1 MSSRKHALHALAYT
15 GLRMK
20 NDVWI
25 ADRVHGEVELAIW
38 HAGDGTEPLV
48 CLHGITAQH
57 RAFNALARYLASS
70 RLLVGV
76 DLRGR
81 GDSEKPGS
89 GYGLE
94 AHARDV
100 ARVLDHLDADRG
112 VIVGHSMGAFVALT
126 TARSYPDRVR
136 ALVLLDG
143 GWPRVGVSPEG
154 ISEEQKQETTA
165 IQEGLERA
173 FRRLDMT
180 FESPENYLNFWFPT
194 QGLTMDDLPPDLADY
209 YLYDLQEVEGGYSPK
224 ASSAAVSEDS
234 SAVSSEA
241 PTLEELR
248 GVGCPVALVRA
259 SQGFFPGAA
268 PLVSGD
274 TRDAM
279 AEVLDLRSEILLE
292 GANHYTM
299 LWPEYTQIWAP
310 QVFDP
315 PFWERST

>member
-15 GLRMK
+15 GLRMR
-20 NDVWI
+20 NDVWT
-25 ADRVHGEVELAIW
+25 ADRVPGEVELAIW
-38 HAGDGTEPLV
+38 YAGDGTEPLV

-94 AHARDV
+94 AHAHDV

-180 FESPENYLNFWFPT
+180 FESPESYLNFWFPT

>member
-1 MSSRKHALHALAYT
+1 MES
-15 GLRMK
+15 
-20 NDVWI
+20 DVWT
-25 ADRVHGEVELAIW
+25 AERVPGEVGLAIW
-38 HAGDGTEPLV
+38 RSGGTAEPIV

-57 RAFNALARYLASS
+57 RAFNALARALAPS
-70 RLLVGV
+70 RSLVGV

-81 GDSEKPGS
+81 GDSDKPES
-89 GYGLE
+89 GYELE
-94 AHARDV
+94 AHASDV
-100 ARVLDHLDADRG
+100 VRVLDHLGLRDA
-112 VIVGHSMGAFVALT
+112 VICGHSMGGFVALK
-126 TARSYPDRVR
+126 TALSYPDRVR
-136 ALVLLDG
+136 ALVLLDS
-143 GWPRVGVSPEG
+143 GWPRVEAAPEEM
-154 ISEEQKQETTA
+154 SEEQKQEAAA
-165 IQEGLERA
+165 IEEGLERA

-180 FESPENYLNFWFPT
+180 FESPEDYLNFWFLN
-194 QGLTMDDLPPDLADY
+194 QGLTMADLPPDLADY
-209 YLYDLQEVEGGYSPK
+209 YLYDLQKVEGGYSPK
-224 ASSAAVSEDS
+224 ASSAAAREDS

-259 SQGFFPGAA
+259 SQGFFPGAD

-299 LWPEYTQIWAP
+299 LWPEYTRIWAP

-315 PFWERST
+315 PFWES